1 MSVERRAM
9 DDPPARSESAADR
22 SFLRLE
28 GVSKRFGDVTALNAV
43 SLDVARGEIL
53 TLLGPSGG
61 GKTTMLYLL
70 AGFIE
75 PDTGTIE
82 IDHRIVNNV
91 PPYRRDIG
99 ILFQNYA
106 LFPHMNVAA
115 NVGYGLKLRRLSRSQ
130 IRRRLDEVLA
140 LVHLTGYEQR
150 KPRQLSGGQQQRV
163 ALARALAIA
172 PKVLLLDEPFSALD
186 KGLRASMQ
194 TELKD
199 IQRSLGVTTI
209 FVTHDQSEALS
220 LSDRIAVL
228 SEGRIRQI
236 GTPAEIYVHPAD
248 RFVAGF
254 VGNVNV
260 LRGRLE
266 RLDGQNAR
274 VSLGATTLTVS
285 AMRLGALAP
294 GATVELFV
302 RPEQLRLAEAI
313 ESTMC
318 QGVVAA
324 QAYQGTHIDF
334 HVKTDAAISG
344 RVLVRQAQVDA
355 MSRWPIGSCVGIA
368 LTSKD
373 AIAFPVESRPLT

>member
-1 MSVERRAM
+1 MLKMAAELAQGVPVTSAN
-9 DDPPARSESAADR
+9 AESAFVRID
-22 SFLRLE
+22 
-28 GVSKRFGDVTALNAV
+28 GVSKHFGDVAALQDA
-43 SLDVARGEIL
+43 SLAIRRGEIL

-61 GKTTMLYLL
+61 GKTTLL
-70 AGFIE
+70 NLVAGFLA
-75 PDTGTIE
+75 PDSGSIH
-82 IDHRIVNNV
+82 IDGRPVTDV
-91 PPYRRDIG
+91 PPYQREIG
-99 ILFQNYA
+99 VLFQNYA
-106 LFPHMNVAA
+106 LFPHMNVAS
-115 NVGYGLKLRRLSRSQ
+115 NVAYGLKMRRAPKAEIQRRLAE
-130 IRRRLDEVLA
+130 LLA
-140 LVHLTGYEQR
+140 LVRLTGYEDR

-163 ALARALAIA
+163 ALARALAIS

>member
-1 MSVERRAM
+1 VAFGLQMRGVGLAERKKRA
-9 DDPPARSESAADR
+9 
-22 SFLRLE
+22 LE
-28 GVSKRFGDVTALNAV
+28 TLEIVGLGRFAN
-43 SLDVARGEIL
+43 R
-53 TLLGPSGG
+53 
-61 GKTTMLYLL
+61 
-70 AGFIE
+70 
-75 PDTGTIE
+75 
-82 IDHRIVNNV
+82 
-91 PPYRRDIG
+91 
-99 ILFQNYA
+99 YA
-106 LFPHMNVAA
+106 NQM
-115 NVGYGLKLRRLSRSQ
+115 
-130 IRRRLDEVLA
+130 
-140 LVHLTGYEQR
+140 
-150 KPRQLSGGQQQRV
+150 SGGQQQRV

-274 VSLGATTLTVS
+274 ISLGATTLTVS